1 MSLEDG
7 ADDVAA
13 PWAKIAAGVAA
24 PDAGASAAADGTAGD
39 GELGDL
45 PSDVKAR

>member
-1 MSLEDG
+1 MSLDDWAG
-7 ADDVAA
+7 DVAA
-13 PWAKIAAGVAA
+13 LWASIAAGVAA
-24 PDAGASAAADGTAGD
+24 PVAGVAADADGAAGD